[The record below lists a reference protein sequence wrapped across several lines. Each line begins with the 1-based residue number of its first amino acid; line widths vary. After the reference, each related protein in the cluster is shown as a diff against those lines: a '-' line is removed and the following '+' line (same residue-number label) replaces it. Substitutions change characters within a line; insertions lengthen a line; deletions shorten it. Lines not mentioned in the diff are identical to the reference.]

1 VDIKTVA
8 QIVVE
13 EMGLE
18 GVKLVFT
25 GGVDGG
31 RGWKGDVKNM
41 LLDISKL
48 KALGWK
54 PKHNSR
60 QAVRKAAR
68 SLIRGVLNT

>member
-1 VDIKTVA
+1 MA
-8 QIVVE
+8 QIVIE

-31 RGWKGDVKNM
+31 KRWKGDVKNT
-41 LLDISKL
+41 LLEISKL
-48 KALGWK
+48 KTLGWK

-60 QAVRKAAR
+60 QAVGEAAK
-68 SLIRGVLNT
+68 SLLTTP